1 MVFSI
6 LKNCNRRCSS
16 HYVIKFI
23 SFMSIYYAINLDIV
37 SSFLFL
43 AICILDLSIYYK
55 FESITLLR
63 KWGRPK
69 LEKSLNIKA
78 YGRKEWAMEK

>member
-6 LKNCNRRCSS
+6 LKNQNRRCSS
-16 HYVIKFI
+16 HYIIKFI
-23 SFMSIYYAINLDIV
+23 GFMSIYYVINLDIV
-37 SSFLFL
+37 SSFWFL

-63 KWGRPK
+63 VWGDQNQRR
-69 LEKSLNIKA
+69 
-78 YGRKEWAMEK
+78 G

>member
-6 LKNCNRRCSS
+6 LKNWNRRCFS
-16 HYVIKFI
+16 YYIIKFI
-23 SFMSIYYAINLDIV
+23 GFMSIYYAINLDIV

-55 FESITLLR
+55 FESITLLTE
-63 KWGRPK
+63 WGRPK
-69 LEKSLNIKA
+69 SEKRLNIKA

>member
-1 MVFSI
+1 MVFRI
-6 LKNCNRRCSS
+6 LKNWNRRCSS
-16 HYVIKFI
+16 YYIIKFI

-55 FESITLLR
+55 FESITLLT
-63 KWGRPK
+63 
-69 LEKSLNIKA
+69 A
-78 YGRKEWAMEK
+78 YGRKLMVERNGQWKSREGN

>member
-6 LKNCNRRCSS
+6 LKNWNRRYSS
-16 HYVIKFI
+16 YYIIKFI
-23 SFMSIYYAINLDIV
+23 GFMSIYYAINLDIV

-43 AICILDLSIYYK
+43 AICILNLSIYYK
-55 FESITLLR
+55 FESITLLTEWR
-63 KWGRPK
+63 RPK
-69 LEKSLNIKA
+69 PEKRLNIKA